1 MAKKRKLLEKVLA
14 GSKNIQFDE
23 LVTLVEAFGF
33 RLSRVN
39 GSHHIFTHPDVSA
52 IVNLQNKK
60 GKAIAYQIRQF
71 LTLIEEYALTLE
83 DDL

>member
-1 MAKKRKLLEKVLA
+1 
-14 GSKNIQFDE
+14 
-23 LVTLVEAFGF
+23 
-33 RLSRVN
+33 VN